1 MFKLTFLFIITF
13 TLGVRSISNDWWRDA
28 VIYQV
33 YPRSLKDS
41 NGDGIGDLNGITS
54 KLEHIKDIGADALW
68 LSPIY
73 SSPQVDFGY
82 DISNFT
88 DIDPQYGTLADFA
101 KLIKRAKELK
111 LKVLLD
117 FVPNHSSD
125 QHPWFKKS
133 VERVKPYDDYFI
145 WRDGEMVNGTRQP
158 PNNWLSIF
166 KGSAWEWNS
175 QRGQYYYHQFAVAQP
190 DLNYR
195 NSDLKQ
201 AMSDVLTFWMD
212 RGVEGFRVDAIL
224 HLFEDEQLRD
234 EPKNNASNVP
244 ADEYASLTH
253 IYTRDLDET
262 YVIARAWR
270 QLLDDYATKHQT
282 DAKFIIVEA
291 LTTPTIMKKYY
302 DSGCNPFNFMFVGDL
317 NSSSKAVDFKRG
329 IDRWLDNVPEGNV
342 SNWVTDNHDNHRT
355 GTRFGEKKSDMIT
368 MLSLTLPGIT
378 VIYYGDEIGMVDK
391 NITYEETVDVAGCNL
406 GPDRYYLAS
415 RDPERTPFQWDT
427 TTTSA
432 GFSTNSKTWL
442 PVHENYK
449 TLNLAAQKLA
459 AISHYKVF
467 KAMAKI
473 KKNLS
478 LLKGGEVEVRL
489 ITENILG
496 VVRRLETSSP
506 VALLI
511 NMGTGD
517 ESVDAHTW
525 LNIPEE
531 LIIYTASVGSQIQP
545 NTKVNTSALRL
556 PGSSSLFLA
565 SKSQIDSLDTKKEP
579 SLATVTSFSNAPLI
593 IIILVIVNYI
603 VT

>member
-1 MFKLTFLFIITF
+1 MFKLTFLFIISF

-125 QHPWFKKS
+125 QHPWFKNSIQKI
-133 VERVKPYDDYFI
+133 KPYDDYFI
-145 WRDGEMVNGTRQP
+145 WRDAKMVNGIRQP

-166 KGSAWEWNS
+166 KGSAWEWNE

-195 NSDLKQ
+195 NSALKQ

-234 EPKNNASNVP
+234 EPKNDASNVP

-270 QLLDDYATKHQT
+270 KLLDDYATKHQT
-282 DAKFIIVEA
+282 DAKFMIVEA

-302 DSGCNPFNFMFVGDL
+302 DSGCNPFNFMFVGDFNL
-317 NSSSKAVDFKRG
+317 TSKAVDFKRG

-427 TTTSA
+427 TTSA

-478 LLKGGEVEVRL
+478 VLKGGEVEVRL

-565 SKSQIDSLDTKKEP
+565 TKSQIDSLDTKTKP
-579 SLATVTSFSNAPLI
+579 SFATVSSFANAPLI
-593 IIILVIVNYI
+593 LIILVIVNYI